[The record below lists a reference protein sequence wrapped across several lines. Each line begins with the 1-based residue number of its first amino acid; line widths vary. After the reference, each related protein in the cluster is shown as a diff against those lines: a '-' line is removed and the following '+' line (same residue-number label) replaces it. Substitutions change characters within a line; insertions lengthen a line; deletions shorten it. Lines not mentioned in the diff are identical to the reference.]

1 MVATAAAEAV
11 ETFRVEEA
19 EASRVAVLVDLPVE
33 AGRAGFLEAV
43 ASILQDL
50 AVAHVDF
57 PEAKIFPAADAD
69 SPAGRFFPT
78 VEAFRVDIAD
88 SRVDNASRVAGV
100 ALTAAIVEATIAAAD
115 FTAEGIEATTAATI
129 PVIAT
134 DTVTT
139 GETIAIPM
147 ATTTSG
153 AVGIPTRIAASIPT
167 TTATRLA

>member
-19 EASRVAVLVDLPVE
+19 EASRVAVLVDFPVE

-69 SPAGRFFPT
+69 SPAGRIFPT
-78 VEAFRVDIAD
+78 VEAFRAETAD
-88 SRVDNASRVAGV
+88 SQVDNVSPVAGV
-100 ALTAAIVEATIAAAD
+100 ALTAAIAEATIAAAD
-115 FTAEGIEATTAATI
+115 FTAGDIEVTTAATI
-129 PVIAT
+129 PVIVT
-134 DTVTT
+134 DTAITEAT
-139 GETIAIPM
+139 AIPT
-147 ATTTSG
+147 ATMTSG

-167 TTATRLA
+167 TMATRLA